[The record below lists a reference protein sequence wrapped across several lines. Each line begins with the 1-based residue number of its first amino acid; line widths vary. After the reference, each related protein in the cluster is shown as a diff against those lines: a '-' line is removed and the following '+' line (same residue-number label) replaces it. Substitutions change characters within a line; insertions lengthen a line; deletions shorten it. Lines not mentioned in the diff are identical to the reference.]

1 MMLDVEWLV
10 NRLSL
15 ILNAG
20 ASQKETLEMVRT
32 LTDTLRI
39 ELGIGGKK

>member
-1 MMLDVEWLV
+1 MSDVEWLV

-20 ASQKETLEMVRT
+20 AGQKETLEMVRT

-39 ELGIGGKK
+39 ELGIWGKK